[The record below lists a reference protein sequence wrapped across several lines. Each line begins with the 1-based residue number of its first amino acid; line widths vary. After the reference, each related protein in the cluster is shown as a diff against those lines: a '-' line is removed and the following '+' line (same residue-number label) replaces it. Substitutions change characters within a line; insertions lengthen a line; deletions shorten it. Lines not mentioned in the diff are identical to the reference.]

1 MTKLE
6 ELARTHFELMRRD
19 WAAWEEWDELHEQPK
34 QHLIEAMRATLQN
47 LKHGNF
53 AMAGA
58 ATKVTTL
65 ARWTPHMLWDAVI
78 DAILEEKPS
87 GD

>member
-6 ELARTHFELMRRD
+6 ELAQVIVAHQRGGRSFQMDEDPVFAHR
-19 WAAWEEWDELHEQPK
+19 AA
-34 QHLIEAMRATLQN
+34 EAIARVVLEN

-58 ATKVTTL
+58 ATRITAL
-65 ARWTPHMLWDAVI
+65 ARWTPHMLWDGVI
-78 DAILEEKPS
+78 DAILEEKPDGS
-87 GD
+87 